1 MTQIIIFLNILL
13 LEIVLSIDNAAV
25 LATMVK
31 QLPKSQQKKS
41 LTYGII
47 GAYVFRGL
55 ALVFASVLINILWL
69 KILGGLY
76 LVYLAYRS
84 LFGEEKKNGDVKPIK
99 VPFLNTFWST
109 VVMIEI
115 MDLVFSID
123 NVFASVAFTDNLW
136 LICGGVFIG
145 ILAMRFATTAFVKVL
160 EQVPLLEKIAY
171 WVIGVLGIR
180 LVASYWT
187 KGLNTE
193 GVDLAFSLATLMAFL
208 IPVLRNKNSKK

>member
-1 MTQIIIFLNILL
+1 MTQLLIFLNIIL

-31 QLPKSQQKKS
+31 QLPKDQQKKS

-55 ALVFASVLINILWL
+55 ALVFASLLIKILWL
-69 KILGGLY
+69 KVVGGLY
-76 LVYLAYRS
+76 LIYLAYSS
-84 LFGEEKKNGDVKPIK
+84 LFKEQNDVNVKPIK

-109 VVMIEI
+109 VVMIEV

-123 NVFASVAFTDNLW
+123 NVFASVAFTNNIY

-145 ILAMRFATTAFVKVL
+145 ILAMRFATTMFVKVL
-160 EQVPLLEKIAY
+160 ERVPVLEKVAY
-171 WVIGVLGIR
+171 WVIAVLGIR
-180 LVASYWT
+180 LVASYWM
-187 KGLNTE
+187 KGMNTE
-193 GVDLAFSLATLMAFL
+193 DIDMVFSLVTLLAFL
-208 IPVLRNKNSKK
+208 IPILLNRKTK

>member
-69 KILGGLY
+69 KVLGGLY
-76 LVYLAYRS
+76 LVYLAYSS
-84 LFGEEKKNGDVKPIK
+84 LFKEQNNVHVKPIK

-145 ILAMRFATTAFVKVL
+145 IFAMRFATTAFVRVL
-160 EQVPLLEKIAY
+160 EQVPVLEKIAY

-193 GVDLAFSLATLMAFL
+193 SVDLVFSLATLMAFL
-208 IPVLRNKNSKK
+208 IPILRNKILKRR